1 MKLVRNLAAALFLAC
16 ALTVNAFAGDQQTP
30 GYVEPP
36 TQPPPA
42 VSLPSSSTDKAD
54 APPAIDGKV
63 TIEKTTAEELLVSAI
78 YALLSV
84 F

>member
-1 MKLVRNLAAALFLAC
+1 MKLVRNLAAALMLAC
-16 ALTVNAFAGDQQTP
+16 ALTINVYAGDQPSP

-42 VSLPSSSTDKAD
+42 TILTSDVDKAD
-54 APPAIDGKV
+54 TPSVTDGKV
-63 TIEKTTAEELLVSAI
+63 TIEEAPAEDLLVSAL

>member
-16 ALTVNAFAGDQQTP
+16 ALTVNAYAGDQQTP
-30 GYVEPP
+30 GCVEPP

-42 VSLPSSSTDKAD
+42 TSLPSSTTDKAD
-54 APPAIDGKV
+54 SPSITDGKV
-63 TIEKTTAEELLVSAI
+63 TIEETTAEDLLVSAF

>member
-16 ALTVNAFAGDQQTP
+16 ALTVNAYAGDQQTP

-42 VSLPSSSTDKAD
+42 TSLPSTTDKTD
-54 APPAIDGKV
+54 TPSVTDGKV
-63 TIEKTTAEELLVSAI
+63 TIEEKPTEDLLVSAL

>member
-16 ALTVNAFAGDQQTP
+16 ALTVNVYAGDQQTP

-42 VSLPSSSTDKAD
+42 TILTSTVDKAD
-54 APPAIDGKV
+54 APSVTDGKV
-63 TIEKTTAEELLVSAI
+63 TTEDTTAEDLLVSTL